1 MYKGYRKGIE
11 YSKIHIRRDGQEK
24 YKKEKSHTV
33 YDKERKMINGKWRK
47 DPENLKEND
56 R

>member
-33 YDKERKMINGKWRK
+33 YEKERKMKNGK
-47 DPENLKEND
+47 
-56 R
+56 